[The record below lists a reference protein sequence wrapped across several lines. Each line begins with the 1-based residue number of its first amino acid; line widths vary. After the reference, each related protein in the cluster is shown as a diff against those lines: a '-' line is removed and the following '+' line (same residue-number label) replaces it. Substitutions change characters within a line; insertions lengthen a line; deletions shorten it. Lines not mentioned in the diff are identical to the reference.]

1 MQTSDPERFEAI
13 TKELLELLDRMA
25 ATMFRF
31 TAEQMDKADLS
42 PNRFNALRALRRDE
56 ELTMSGL
63 AERLGVS
70 TAAVTSIVDKLEAED
85 LVHRSRSKT
94 DRRQVFVQITTRGQE
109 AVERVID
116 VRTDLIRYMLQN
128 LPTQMQQSWLDLYR
142 ELDKVLDRKV
152 GESKQDTEAA
162 Q

>member
-1 MQTSDPERFEAI
+1 VQTSDPERFEAI

-109 AVERVID
+109 AVKRVID

-128 LPTQMQQSWLDLYR
+128 LPTEMQQSWLDLYR

>member
-1 MQTSDPERFEAI
+1 MQTTDPERFEAI

-94 DRRQVFVQITTRGQE
+94 DRRQVFVDITPRGQE
-109 AVERVID
+109 AVKRVID

-128 LPTQMQQSWLDLYR
+128 LPTEMQQSWLELYR

-152 GESKQDTEAA
+152 GESEQNAESA

>member
-42 PNRFNALRALRRDE
+42 LNRFNALRALRRDE

-94 DRRQVFVQITTRGQE
+94 DRRQVFVQITPRGQE
-109 AVERVID
+109 AVKRVID

-152 GESKQDTEAA
+152 TESEQDTEAG